1 VLKKRIYL
9 PENCKMD
16 KCPIYKQL
24 VAACIKCVIYQKSK
38 KERSSK
44 LTDAHRQASNRY
56 YHKKKLESKVEKE
69 QKQT

>member
-1 VLKKRIYL
+1 MLKKRIYL
-9 PENCKMD
+9 PENCTMY
-16 KCPIYKQL
+16 KCPAYRQLVTACTKCEIYK
-24 VAACIKCVIYQKSK
+24 KSR